1 MTAETYHAI
10 RCDQH
15 TNGERCGEEWGHPV
29 RVANHRELRRH
40 LKDRG
45 WRRTRDG
52 RDLCPDHA
60 KPEAIA

>member
-1 MTAETYHAI
+1 MSAEMTLSI
-10 RCDQH
+10 RCDHQDSA
-15 TNGERCGEEWGHPV
+15 GEQCGTEWGHPT
-29 RVANHRELRRH
+29 RVDTHRELRRH

-60 KPEAIA
+60 SP